1 MTKARDLASS
11 GVTLTSTTTTADAAL
26 ARAGGTMT
34 GNLAMG
40 TNLVDGVDVSA
51 RDAVLTD
58 TTTKA
63 TAALPKAGGAMTGA
77 ITTNSTFDGVD
88 IATRDGILSSTT
100 TTATAALNNANSALS
115 REGGAMTGAITTN
128 STFDGV
134 DVGARNSVLT
144 STTTTANAA
153 LPKAGGAMT
162 GAITT
167 NSTFDGRDVAADGV
181 LATNALPKSGGAVT
195 GNVTFGDNDKAI
207 FGAGSDLSIYHN
219 TAGFT
224 GNIIESPV
232 TNLYIRSNNLYF
244 QKGDGTE
251 NNVIA
256 ISDGAVTL
264 SYDNA
269 PKLATTAT
277 GIDVTGLLKL
287 SSIDPIL
294 RFNDTNGGTDTKNFE
309 MRYVGTSSPDIDGL
323 YFRTA
328 NDALN
333 SYSNNMVI
341 LGSGN
346 VGIGTSSPSAYGSG
360 YTTVGVNGSTMSGVE
375 GFVNGTLTS
384 YMQTYATQT
393 FVGTK
398 TATPL
403 VFVTND
409 TQRMRIDSSGNVGI
423 DFTPKTMNA
432 NVTSSLNVG
441 SGTVFQRTKDTYLA
455 SNLYYNASDVG
466 KSISTGYGLAYYQ
479 DVTNGAHKW
488 FTSSGSAGSADATHS
503 FTTPLIINSSG
514 HIGINCT
521 PASATFLDV
530 KGKMTLRRNVAVGH
544 ASAGNW
550 TFNISHESSAVYG
563 TLYLT
568 SGVST
573 GEIDLMGSKFRFTK
587 AGNLMVGTTSASAKI
602 TSRAIGGTA
611 YSAVINASGS
621 GMQITSEGASNS
633 MTALTFRTNYGAV
646 GSITCGSA
654 TAYNT
659 SSDYRLKENVVYD
672 WDATTRL
679 KQLKPARFNWI
690 ADDTNTTIDGFLAHE
705 AQTVVPESVTGIKDA
720 MRDEEYEVT
729 AAVEQVTDDDGNITT
744 EGADA
749 VMGTRSVPDIQG
761 IDQSKLVPL
770 LVKTI
775 LELEARITALEA

>member
-153 LPKAGGAMT
+153 LPK
-162 GAITT
+162 
-167 NSTFDGRDVAADGV
+167 
-181 LATNALPKSGGAVT
+181 SGGAVT

-333 SYSNNMVI
+333 SYSNKMVI

-346 VGIGTSSPSAYGSG
+346 VGINTSAPSTKIQVTGDSSSRNTIVSNVTLDGGTSVPNPYQGFGFGINFIGRDYGNAVRNYASINTVMEGRSSSSGGGDAGFKTGLSFYTNGGGASGTNPTERLRIASNGNVTFKQTSTATNTEADIGAYVHLRNLSSAINTGVGLTLGSNNNGGTAIVGQRVGANNEHVMKFQARNSAGASLTRMQISGGGIVTTPYQPGFAATRNQGPVGNNTYYIAPNAYYNTGNHYDTSTGIFTAPASGRYFIATNFMTVNNAAEINQYYEIRINSNANGFQQVYSTGTTTHHYRFSWSGSVNLSFEDTVRVYTANLALYGSG
-360 YTTVGVNGSTMSGVE
+360 NQY
-375 GFVNGTLTS
+375 S
-384 YMQTYATQT
+384 Y
-393 FVGTK
+393 FSV
-398 TATPL
+398 
-403 VFVTND
+403 
-409 TQRMRIDSSGNVGI
+409 
-423 DFTPKTMNA
+423 
-432 NVTSSLNVG
+432 
-441 SGTVFQRTKDTYLA
+441 
-455 SNLYYNASDVG
+455 
-466 KSISTGYGLAYYQ
+466 
-479 DVTNGAHKW
+479 
-488 FTSSGSAGSADATHS
+488 
-503 FTTPLIINSSG
+503 
-514 HIGINCT
+514 
-521 PASATFLDV
+521 
-530 KGKMTLRRNVAVGH
+530 
-544 ASAGNW
+544 
-550 TFNISHESSAVYG
+550 
-563 TLYLT
+563 
-568 SGVST
+568 
-573 GEIDLMGSKFRFTK
+573 
-587 AGNLMVGTTSASAKI
+587 
-602 TSRAIGGTA
+602 
-611 YSAVINASGS
+611 
-621 GMQITSEGASNS
+621 
-633 MTALTFRTNYGAV
+633 
-646 GSITCGSA
+646 
-654 TAYNT
+654 
-659 SSDYRLKENVVYD
+659 
-672 WDATTRL
+672 
-679 KQLKPARFNWI
+679 QLL
-690 ADDTNTTIDGFLAHE
+690 G
-705 AQTVVPESVTGIKDA
+705 
-720 MRDEEYEVT
+720 
-729 AAVEQVTDDDGNITT
+729 
-744 EGADA
+744 
-749 VMGTRSVPDIQG
+749 
-761 IDQSKLVPL
+761 
-770 LVKTI
+770 
-775 LELEARITALEA
+775 